1 MLACHP
7 ETPMRQS
14 APCILIV
21 EDDPALQAMLQE
33 LLADAGYITCSCAT
47 AQDAQFLI
55 ALEHV
60 DLCILDMHLLGR
72 HSGGMDVLSLARLVP
87 ATKTLPIIVCSA
99 DTPFLDANRDE
110 LHARHCV
117 ILEKPFD
124 IGLLLA
130 AIETSLDVHRRSRAV
145 GE

>member
-1 MLACHP
+1 
-7 ETPMRQS
+7 MRPR

-21 EDDPALQAMLQE
+21 EDDPAIQAVLQD
-33 LLADAGYITCSCAT
+33 LLADAGYITCGCAT

-55 ALEHV
+55 AMEHV
-60 DLCILDMHLLGR
+60 DLCIMDMHLLGR
-72 HSGGMDVLSLARLVP
+72 QAGGMDVLSLARLVP

-110 LHARHCV
+110 LHSQHCLV
-117 ILEKPFD
+117 MEKPFD
-124 IGLLLA
+124 IELLLA
-130 AIETSLDVHRRSRAV
+130 AITTSLDVQRRSRAV